1 MDVKNLPQKTKIKTT
16 GIILPKQVRD
26 LYTEQILI
34 KGIKEDPNERGDIWC
49 SRMKKLNTVKI
60 GILAKLIYIFNLIPV
75 KITAGFFVDMDKIV
89 LKFIWKGKET
99 RKVETI

>member
-1 MDVKNLPQKTKIKTT
+1 M
-16 GIILPKQVRD
+16 ILPKQVRD
-26 LYTEQILI
+26 LYTEQILV
-34 KGIKEDPNERGDIWC
+34 KGIWC
-49 SRMKKLNTVKI
+49 SRMKQLSVVKI

-75 KITAGFFVDMDKIV
+75 KITAGLFVDTDKIV